1 MDKFDLKKYLTE
13 GKILKENTSEFPEY
27 KEGEIFLERYE
38 HSNIVERFS
47 KNLSKEEYDF
57 YVKNGEDAFFEE
69 KYVGSFGIDELVDDN
84 EEVRKEEFSLG
95 NDEYNMNLI
104 PIEENKSTTQL
115 KENTSKFPEYEEG
128 KTFLERIEYMEIE
141 NRYLKDLSKEEYDY
155 WVTNGQDAFFDRYSD
170 SFDEFSF
177 INRPVE
183 YNTKDD
189 KFQII
194 K

>member
-13 GKILKENTSEFPEY
+13 GKILKEDTTKYEPFVEGQTVLRRTEF
-27 KEGEIFLERYE
+27 IDRT
-38 HSNIVERFS
+38 R
-47 KNLSKEEYDF
+47 EYDF
-57 YVKNGEDAFFEE
+57 VLENQEQYDFLLEEGLFAFEE